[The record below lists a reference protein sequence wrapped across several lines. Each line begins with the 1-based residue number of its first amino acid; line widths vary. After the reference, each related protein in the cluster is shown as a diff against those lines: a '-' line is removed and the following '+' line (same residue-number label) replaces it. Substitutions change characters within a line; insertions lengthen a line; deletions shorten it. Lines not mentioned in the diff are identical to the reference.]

1 MFKGRHFDKSVIL
14 LCVRGYLVYNL
25 SLRNVKEMMAERG
38 IDLDHSTVHRWV
50 ICFSPKL
57 PECFNRKKR
66 QVTRKWNLDE
76 TYIKVKGEWLY
87 LYRAID
93 SNGDTVE
100 FYFSKHRDLTAAKRF
115 IRKALARHGRPAR
128 IAIDGSETN
137 RIAIVQCDAES
148 RLSQTGKPIAI
159 RCSEYMNNTIERDH
173 RRIKRR
179 TRSML
184 GFKSET
190 AAGITLAGIEL
201 IHMMRKQQCIFEY
214 QKALSIKQQFEVLA
228 A

>member
-14 LCVRGYLVYNL
+14 LCVRWYLAYNL
-25 SLRNVKEMMAERG
+25 SLRNLKEMMAERG
-38 IDLDHSTVHRWV
+38 IDLDHSTIHRWV

-57 PECFNRKKR
+57 LECFNRKKR

-100 FYFSKHRDLTAAKRF
+100 FYFSKHRDLPAAKRF

-128 IAIDGSETN
+128 ITLDGSETN

-159 RCSEYMNNTIERDH
+159 RCSKYMNNTIEQDH

-201 IHMMRKQQCIFEY
+201 IHMMRKQQGISS
-214 QKALSIKQQFEVLA
+214 AANARSIKKQFEALA